1 MECRYC
7 HEKGH
12 LISNCPIIKQ
22 KNQPEKQTEDVVKKS
37 PQQVNPPSLEL
48 LQQKLNVEGLPKIPS
63 TLKQKKQKQTE
74 DVVKK
79 SPQHVKPPS
88 LELLQQKL
96 NVEGLPKIPSTLKQK
111 KQKQTE
117 DVVKKSPQ
125 QAKPPSLELLQQK
138 LNVEGL
144 PKIPS
149 TLPPLTW
156 LQQPRTKTSKD
167 KASPQQAPPPPPP
180 PTQAPQGP
188 RAPTYADKCKANKN
202 NTTTT
207 TEKKAPTKEVKSK
220 PKRNIY
226 KQKTTE
232 KKAPLNPGN
241 KNKQSWADIMD
252 DDSDDEET
260 EPSNFWSN

>member
-1 MECRYC
+1 MSKNNKQVKNKTPFCKICFDFNRPEAEYTSHWVKDKAGPDGKVTCPYLLNMECRYC

-22 KNQPEKQTEDVVKKS
+22 KKQKKTEKQTE
-37 PQQVNPPSLEL
+37 
-48 LQQKLNVEGLPKIPS
+48 
-63 TLKQKKQKQTE
+63 KQTE
-74 DVVKK
+74 NVVK
-79 SPQHVKPPS
+79 
-88 LELLQQKL
+88 
-96 NVEGLPKIPSTLKQK
+96 N
-111 KQKQTE
+111 
-117 DVVKKSPQ
+117 SPQ

-167 KASPQQAPPPPPP
+167 NKAVPQQAPPQAQQAPPPLPTQAPPPP

-188 RAPTYADKCKANKN
+188 QGPTYADKCKAN

-207 TEKKAPTKEVKSK
+207 TEKKAPKKEGKAKAKAKPKAK

-226 KQKTTE
+226 KENTTE
-232 KKAPLNPGN
+232 KKAPPNPAN

-252 DDSDDEET
+252 DDSDDEEN

>member
-1 MECRYC
+1 MSKNNKQVKNKTPFCKICFDFNRPEAEYTSHWVKDKAGPDGKVACPYLLNMECRYC

-12 LISNCPIIKQ
+12 LISNCPILKQ
-22 KNQPEKQTEDVVKKS
+22 KNQKKTEKQTE
-37 PQQVNPPSLEL
+37 N
-48 LQQKLNVEGLPKIPS
+48 
-63 TLKQKKQKQTE
+63 
-74 DVVKK
+74 
-79 SPQHVKPPS
+79 
-88 LELLQQKL
+88 
-96 NVEGLPKIPSTLKQK
+96 
-111 KQKQTE
+111 
-117 DVVKKSPQ
+117 VVKKSPQ

-156 LQQPRTKTSKD
+156 LQKPRTKTSKD
-167 KASPQQAPPPPPP
+167 NKAAPQQAQQAPPPPP

-188 RAPTYADKCKANKN
+188 QGPTYADKCKAN

-207 TEKKAPTKEVKSK
+207 TEKKAPKKEGKSK

-226 KQKTTE
+226 KENTTE
-232 KKAPLNPGN
+232 KKAPPNPAN
-241 KNKQSWADIMD
+241 KNKKSWADIMD
-252 DDSDDEET
+252 DDSDDEEN

>member
-1 MECRYC
+1 MSKNNKQVKNKTPFCKICFDFNRPEAEYTSHWVKDKAGPDGKVACPYLLNMECRYC

-12 LISNCPIIKQ
+12 LISNCPILKQ
-22 KNQPEKQTEDVVKKS
+22 KNQKKTEKQTE
-37 PQQVNPPSLEL
+37 N
-48 LQQKLNVEGLPKIPS
+48 
-63 TLKQKKQKQTE
+63 
-74 DVVKK
+74 
-79 SPQHVKPPS
+79 
-88 LELLQQKL
+88 
-96 NVEGLPKIPSTLKQK
+96 
-111 KQKQTE
+111 
-117 DVVKKSPQ
+117 VVKKSPQ
-125 QAKPPSLELLQQK
+125 QAKPPSLESLQQK

-156 LQQPRTKTSKD
+156 LLQPRTKTSKD
-167 KASPQQAPPPPPP
+167 NKAAPQQAQQAPPPPP

-188 RAPTYADKCKANKN
+188 QGPTYADKCKAN

-207 TEKKAPTKEVKSK
+207 TEKKAPKKEGKSK

-226 KQKTTE
+226 KENTTE
-232 KKAPLNPGN
+232 KKAPPNPAN

-252 DDSDDEET
+252 DDSDDEEN

>member
-1 MECRYC
+1 MSKNNKQVKNKTPFCKICFDFNRPEAEYTSHWVKDKAGPDGKVTCPYLLNMECRYC

-63 TLKQKKQKQTE
+63 TL
-74 DVVKK
+74 
-79 SPQHVKPPS
+79 
-88 LELLQQKL
+88 
-96 NVEGLPKIPSTLKQK
+96 
-111 KQKQTE
+111 
-117 DVVKKSPQ
+117 
-125 QAKPPSLELLQQK
+125 
-138 LNVEGL
+138 
-144 PKIPS
+144 
-149 TLPPLTW
+149 PPLTW

-167 KASPQQAPPPPPP
+167 KASPQQAPPPPP
-180 PTQAPQGP
+180 TQAPQGP
-188 RAPTYADKCKANKN
+188 RAPTYADKCKAN

-207 TEKKAPTKEVKSK
+207 TEKKAPAKEVKSK

-252 DDSDDEET
+252 DDSDDEEN

>member
-1 MECRYC
+1 MSKNNKQVKNKTPFCKICFDFLRPEAEYTSHWVKDKAGPDGKVTCPYLLNMECRYC

-22 KNQPEKQTEDVVKKS
+22 KKQKKTEKQTEKQTENVVKKS
-37 PQQVNPPSLEL
+37 PQQE
-48 LQQKLNVEGLPKIPS
+48 
-63 TLKQKKQKQTE
+63 
-74 DVVKK
+74 
-79 SPQHVKPPS
+79 
-88 LELLQQKL
+88 
-96 NVEGLPKIPSTLKQK
+96 
-111 KQKQTE
+111 
-117 DVVKKSPQ
+117 
-125 QAKPPSLELLQQK
+125 KPPSLELLQQK

-180 PTQAPQGP
+180 PPTQAPQGP
-188 RAPTYADKCKANKN
+188 RAPTYADKCKAN

-207 TEKKAPTKEVKSK
+207 TVKKAPTKEVKSK

-252 DDSDDEET
+252 DDSDDEEN

>member
-1 MECRYC
+1 MSKNNKQVKNKTPFCKICFDFNRPEAEYTSHWVKDKAGPDGKVTCPYLLNMECRYC

-12 LISNCPIIKQ
+12 LISNCPILKQ
-22 KNQPEKQTEDVVKKS
+22 KNQKQTEKQTENVVK
-37 PQQVNPPSLEL
+37 N
-48 LQQKLNVEGLPKIPS
+48 
-63 TLKQKKQKQTE
+63 
-74 DVVKK
+74 
-79 SPQHVKPPS
+79 
-88 LELLQQKL
+88 
-96 NVEGLPKIPSTLKQK
+96 
-111 KQKQTE
+111 
-117 DVVKKSPQ
+117 SPQ

-167 KASPQQAPPPPPP
+167 NKAVPQQAPPQAQQAPPPP

-188 RAPTYADKCKANKN
+188 QGPTYADKCKAN

-207 TEKKAPTKEVKSK
+207 TEKKAPKKEGKPKAKAK

-226 KQKTTE
+226 KENTTE
-232 KKAPLNPGN
+232 KKAPPNPAN

-252 DDSDDEET
+252 DDSDDEEN